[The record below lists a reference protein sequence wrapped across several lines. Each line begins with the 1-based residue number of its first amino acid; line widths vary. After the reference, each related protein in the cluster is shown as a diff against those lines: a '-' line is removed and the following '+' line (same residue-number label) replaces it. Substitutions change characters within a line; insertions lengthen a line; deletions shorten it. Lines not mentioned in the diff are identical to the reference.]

1 MPSVPSIVVNCGSN
15 VFLSWVFSASV
26 DPITSL
32 RSSYTYDRR
41 DRSRDFLPLT
51 TMPKDEAY
59 WKRKLEELEIDMSS
73 KSPQKSAMPDPTSSG
88 DRDPQAPTLEGIYLQ
103 SRAWF
108 ETLPTPAK
116 GAVILGGSILALSVV
131 RTMVQVV
138 TFGLSFG
145 LFLVLAYGAYR
156 FLYKKSDD
164 L

>member
-1 MPSVPSIVVNCGSN
+1 
-15 VFLSWVFSASV
+15 
-26 DPITSL
+26 
-32 RSSYTYDRR
+32 
-41 DRSRDFLPLT
+41 
-51 TMPKDEAY
+51 MPKDEAY

-73 KSPQKSAMPDPTSSG
+73 KSPQKSAMPEPTSSG